1 MRFNHI
7 NRIFILYDLRVNLV
21 FQMILKNYHLN
32 NIKMDNEEILR
43 RIKLHNAFFAQY
55 EDCIE
60 DKEIVLL
67 AKRYMELFFFELMKN
82 NIVNDTK
89 KEKLN
94 SKL

>member
-1 MRFNHI
+1 
-7 NRIFILYDLRVNLV
+7 
-21 FQMILKNYHLN
+21 
-32 NIKMDNEEILR
+32 MDNEEILR
-43 RIKLHNAFFAQY
+43 RIKLHNAFFTQY

-60 DKEIVLL
+60 DKGIVSL

-89 KEKLN
+89 KEKLT

>member
-1 MRFNHI
+1 
-7 NRIFILYDLRVNLV
+7 
-21 FQMILKNYHLN
+21 
-32 NIKMDNEEILR
+32 MDNEEILR
-43 RIKLHNAFFAQY
+43 RIKLHNALFTQY

-60 DKEIVLL
+60 DKGIVLL

>member
-1 MRFNHI
+1 VLI
-7 NRIFILYDLRVNLV
+7 TIL
-21 FQMILKNYHLN
+21 ILSNIKFCLFKNYHLN

-43 RIKLHNAFFAQY
+43 RIKLHNDLFTQY

-60 DKEIVLL
+60 DKGIVLL

>member
-1 MRFNHI
+1 
-7 NRIFILYDLRVNLV
+7 
-21 FQMILKNYHLN
+21 
-32 NIKMDNEEILR
+32 MDNEEILR
-43 RIKLHNAFFAQY
+43 RIKLHNDLFTQY

-60 DKEIVLL
+60 DKGIVLL

-82 NIVNDTK
+82 NIVNNTK

>member
-1 MRFNHI
+1 
-7 NRIFILYDLRVNLV
+7 
-21 FQMILKNYHLN
+21 
-32 NIKMDNEEILR
+32 MDNEEILR
-43 RIKLHNAFFAQY
+43 RIKLHNDLFTQY

-60 DKEIVLL
+60 DKGIVLL

>member
-1 MRFNHI
+1 
-7 NRIFILYDLRVNLV
+7 
-21 FQMILKNYHLN
+21 
-32 NIKMDNEEILR
+32 MDNEEILR
-43 RIKLHNAFFAQY
+43 RIKLHNAIFTQY

-60 DKEIVLL
+60 DKGIVLL

-89 KEKLN
+89 KEKLT

>member
-1 MRFNHI
+1 MFT
-7 NRIFILYDLRVNLV
+7 
-21 FQMILKNYHLN
+21 
-32 NIKMDNEEILR
+32 
-43 RIKLHNAFFAQY
+43 QY

-60 DKEIVLL
+60 DKGIVLL

>member
-1 MRFNHI
+1 
-7 NRIFILYDLRVNLV
+7 
-21 FQMILKNYHLN
+21 
-32 NIKMDNEEILR
+32 MDNEEILR
-43 RIKLHNAFFAQY
+43 RIKLHNAMFTQY

-60 DKEIVLL
+60 DKGIVLL

>member
-1 MRFNHI
+1 
-7 NRIFILYDLRVNLV
+7 
-21 FQMILKNYHLN
+21 
-32 NIKMDNEEILR
+32 MDNEEILR
-43 RIKLHNAFFAQY
+43 RIKLHNALFTQY

-60 DKEIVLL
+60 DKGIVLL

-89 KEKLN
+89 KEKIN

>member
-1 MRFNHI
+1 M
-7 NRIFILYDLRVNLV
+7 IF
-21 FQMILKNYHLN
+21 KNYHLN

-43 RIKLHNAFFAQY
+43 RIKLHNAMFTQY

-60 DKEIVLL
+60 DKGIVLL

-82 NIVNDTK
+82 NIVNNTK

>member
-1 MRFNHI
+1 
-7 NRIFILYDLRVNLV
+7 
-21 FQMILKNYHLN
+21 
-32 NIKMDNEEILR
+32 MDNEEILR
-43 RIKLHNAFFAQY
+43 RIKLHNALFTQY

-60 DKEIVLL
+60 EKGIVLL

>member
-1 MRFNHI
+1 MF
-7 NRIFILYDLRVNLV
+7 
-21 FQMILKNYHLN
+21 
-32 NIKMDNEEILR
+32 
-43 RIKLHNAFFAQY
+43 FFAQY

-60 DKEIVLL
+60 DKGIVLL

>member
-1 MRFNHI
+1 
-7 NRIFILYDLRVNLV
+7 
-21 FQMILKNYHLN
+21 
-32 NIKMDNEEILR
+32 MDNEEILR
-43 RIKLHNAFFAQY
+43 RIKLHNAMFTQY

-60 DKEIVLL
+60 DKGIVLL

-82 NIVNDTK
+82 NIVNNTK

>member
-1 MRFNHI
+1 
-7 NRIFILYDLRVNLV
+7 
-21 FQMILKNYHLN
+21 
-32 NIKMDNEEILR
+32 MDNEEILR
-43 RIKLHNAFFAQY
+43 RIKLHNDLFTQY

>member
-1 MRFNHI
+1 
-7 NRIFILYDLRVNLV
+7 
-21 FQMILKNYHLN
+21 
-32 NIKMDNEEILR
+32 MDNEEILR
-43 RIKLHNAFFAQY
+43 RIKLHNAMFTKY

-60 DKEIVLL
+60 DKGIVIL

>member
-1 MRFNHI
+1 
-7 NRIFILYDLRVNLV
+7 
-21 FQMILKNYHLN
+21 
-32 NIKMDNEEILR
+32 MDNEEILR
-43 RIKLHNAFFAQY
+43 RIKLHNDLFTQY

-60 DKEIVLL
+60 DKGIVLL

-89 KEKLN
+89 KEKLK

>member
-1 MRFNHI
+1 
-7 NRIFILYDLRVNLV
+7 
-21 FQMILKNYHLN
+21 
-32 NIKMDNEEILR
+32 MDNEEILR
-43 RIKLHNAFFAQY
+43 RIKLHNDLFTQY

-60 DKEIVLL
+60 DKGIVLL

-94 SKL
+94 NKL